1 MSALGARAIAW
12 CVLLATC
19 LTVVL
24 VAYCIVS
31 STLSFF
37 QGEASE
43 VASQLGDAPQLRSAV
58 ESALR
63 FASSFVWT
71 AFALLLLALTTS
83 LAVLFIEDVASR

>member
-1 MSALGARAIAW
+1 MGARAIAW
-12 CVLLATC
+12 CVLLAAC

-24 VAYCIVS
+24 VAYCIIS

-37 QGEASE
+37 RGEASK
-43 VASQLGDAPQLRSAV
+43 VVGQLGDAPQLRVAV

-63 FASSFVWT
+63 FCSSFVWT

-83 LAVLFIEDVASR
+83 LLVLFIEDVASR